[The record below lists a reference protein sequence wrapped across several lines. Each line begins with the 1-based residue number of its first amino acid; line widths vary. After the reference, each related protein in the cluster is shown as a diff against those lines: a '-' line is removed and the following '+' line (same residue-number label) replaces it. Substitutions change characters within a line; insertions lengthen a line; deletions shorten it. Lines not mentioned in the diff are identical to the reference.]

1 MTLAMR
7 VAMCVAA
14 CCAASPAASPA
25 QLVAEGRFGFVGL
38 GTMGYHMAGHLVSAG
53 KKIKVW
59 NRSGARAQSHA
70 KAFSTEAVAEF
81 EGFADC
87 GVVFT
92 CLPTSAEVAA
102 VADSLASVL
111 RPGAILVD
119 CTSGEPSATVEIA
132 ARLGARGIR
141 VVDCPVSGGPA
152 GAEAGTLT
160 TMLGGAD
167 DDVAAVLPLVASTFS
182 KKAVHVGPI
191 GSGHAVKAINNA
203 LNTAHVLL
211 GAEGLLALRKFGVP
225 ADARSRHQLVV
236 GALARDGRAAAGG
249 GAHRPLRLRL
259 QAAAHGEGHADRAR
273 PAERALPRGDAAPR
287 GRAHR
292 TPPSIRVGPGR
303 GLFGGRR
310 RSRSARAR
318 TCALTKRPSEEAP
331 ARGPLGRRAPR
342 RKTDHRR
349 AIEVERQRA
358 RTARLASAG
367 SLGRRAR
374 TLVRVRGSGGGFFR
388 PALTRA

>member
-92 CLPTSAEVAA
+92 CLPTSAEVSA

-119 CTSGEPSATVEIA
+119 CTSGEPSATVAIA
-132 ARLGARGIR
+132 ARLGEAGIR

-225 ADARSRHQLVV
+225 ADVALSVINSSSGRSLATQERLPEE
-236 GALARDGRAAAGG
+236 ALTGRFGYGFKLPLMAKDMRIARDLLSEHFPEATLLPEAVALMNAAEDSEWGPDADYS
-249 GAHRPLRLRL
+249 AVVRLL
-259 QAAAHGEGHADRAR
+259 E
-273 PAERALPRGDAAPR
+273 ERAGADLRVDEAA
-287 GRAHR
+287 
-292 TPPSIRVGPGR
+292 
-303 GLFGGRR
+303 
-310 RSRSARAR
+310 
-318 TCALTKRPSEEAP
+318 K
-331 ARGPLGRRAPR
+331 
-342 RKTDHRR
+342 
-349 AIEVERQRA
+349 
-358 RTARLASAG
+358 
-367 SLGRRAR
+367 
-374 TLVRVRGSGGGFFR
+374 
-388 PALTRA
+388 